1 METKRDIRKMMTA
14 LRAAMSEKERAEAG
28 RIIAARLFSSKVY
41 EDAGTVCCYASFGSE
56 VPTEEIIEESLRRGK
71 CAAVPK
77 VTGKQKMKFALIHSM
92 ADLKAG
98 FHGIPEPESWCREIP
113 KCGSKLLVIVP
124 GVVFDRAGNRIGY
137 GGGYYDSYL
146 KQADCIKVG
155 VAFDFQCVEQ
165 IVPEV
170 HDVPVDYIITEKEM
184 ITCRQDLPRDPVMLL
199 SVVNTKLRDY
209 YSTLDVLCEDMQ
221 VDKQELIGKLEMID
235 YTYDAG
241 SNQFV

>member
-28 RIIAARLFSSKVY
+28 RLIAARLFSSKVY

-137 GGGYYDSYL
+137 GGGYYD
-146 KQADCIKVG
+146 KFFAKVDTIRMG
-155 VAFDFQCVEQ
+155 IGYSEQ
-165 IVPEV
+165 IVDELV
-170 HDVPVDYIITEKEM
+170 HEEYDKKLNYLLTDKGIIKFGA
-184 ITCRQDLPRDPVMLL
+184 
-199 SVVNTKLRDY
+199 K
-209 YSTLDVLCEDMQ
+209 
-221 VDKQELIGKLEMID
+221 
-235 YTYDAG
+235 
-241 SNQFV
+241 

>member
-98 FHGIPEPESWCREIP
+98 FQITQLPSVPLPLPLPAFPSCRYHCALGQP
-113 KCGSKLLVIVP
+113 PARNVP
-124 GVVFDRAGNRIGY
+124 TY
-137 GGGYYDSYL
+137 PL
-146 KQADCIKVG
+146 
-155 VAFDFQCVEQ
+155 
-165 IVPEV
+165 
-170 HDVPVDYIITEKEM
+170 
-184 ITCRQDLPRDPVMLL
+184 
-199 SVVNTKLRDY
+199 
-209 YSTLDVLCEDMQ
+209 YSTLPHTVQ
-221 VDKQELIGKLEMID
+221 
-235 YTYDAG
+235 
-241 SNQFV
+241 

>member
-77 VTGKQKMKFALIHSM
+77 VTGKQKMKFALIHS
-92 ADLKAG
+92 
-98 FHGIPEPESWCREIP
+98 
-113 KCGSKLLVIVP
+113 
-124 GVVFDRAGNRIGY
+124 
-137 GGGYYDSYL
+137 
-146 KQADCIKVG
+146 
-155 VAFDFQCVEQ
+155 
-165 IVPEV
+165 
-170 HDVPVDYIITEKEM
+170 
-184 ITCRQDLPRDPVMLL
+184 TCRLYYYGKGDDHMSAGLPRDPVMLL

>member
-1 METKRDIRKMMTA
+1 
-14 LRAAMSEKERAEAG
+14 
-28 RIIAARLFSSKVY
+28 
-41 EDAGTVCCYASFGSE
+41 
-56 VPTEEIIEESLRRGK
+56 
-71 CAAVPK
+71 
-77 VTGKQKMKFALIHSM
+77 MKFALIHSM

-184 ITCRQDLPRDPVMLL
+184 ITCRRLAKRSGDALKCCKYKIKRLL
-199 SVVNTKLRDY
+199 F
-209 YSTLDVLCEDMQ
+209 
-221 VDKQELIGKLEMID
+221 
-235 YTYDAG
+235 DAG
-241 SNQFV
+241 CVV

>member
-98 FHGIPEPESWCREIP
+98 FHGIPEP
-113 KCGSKLLVIVP
+113 
-124 GVVFDRAGNRIGY
+124 D

-184 ITCRQDLPRDPVMLL
+184 ITCRQA
-199 SVVNTKLRDY
+199 
-209 YSTLDVLCEDMQ
+209 C
-221 VDKQELIGKLEMID
+221 QEIR
-235 YTYDAG
+235 
-241 SNQFV
+241 